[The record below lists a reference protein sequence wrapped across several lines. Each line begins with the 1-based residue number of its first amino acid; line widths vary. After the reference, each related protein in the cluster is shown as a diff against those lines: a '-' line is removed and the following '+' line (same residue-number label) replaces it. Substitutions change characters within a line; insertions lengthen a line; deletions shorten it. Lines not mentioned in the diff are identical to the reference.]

1 MSLFEIIT
9 TVLSISAIIISFLS
23 VLYTRKQYLSSLKP
37 DLWINSWQMNRHNK
51 EVKFNITNRGP
62 VAHIERIITKSKNL
76 IHVSNPCP
84 LDIKTGESKYFYF
97 EFKGTGDPAKENFK
111 IEIVYTDKDENSYKG
126 IIKKV
131 NKQYVIRGFGWWRF
145 W

>member
-9 TVLSISAIIISFLS
+9 TVLSVSAIIISFLS

-37 DLWINSWQMNRHNK
+37 DLWINSWQTKWHDR
-51 EVKFNITNRGP
+51 EVKFDIANRGP
-62 VAHIERIITKSKNL
+62 VAHIERITTKSKNL
-76 IHVSNPCP
+76 VHISNSCP
-84 LDIKTGESKYFYF
+84 LDIETDESKNIYFK
-97 EFKGTGDPAKENFK
+97 FKGTGDPAKENFK
-111 IEIVYTDKDENSYKG
+111 IKIVYTDKDENSYKG

-131 NKQYVIRGFGWWRF
+131 NKQYVIRRHGWGKF